1 MRSRSSRLGVE
12 GIKSFNAKE
21 ESDHRET
28 PHEHFVFS
36 STAAASYQQNN
47 PATSNVN
54 QLKLRAAA
62 SPPDAA
68 GRASPEDMST
78 THRRTLSSRAFS
90 TGNTSCSRSEIPHDS
105 SRQQAGSRL
114 TAGTSS
120 STNLAKHDQL
130 EEDDSARESDPSAQ
144 STRRDQLESTHEAAA
159 AAAAAYHMKFSI
171 PELYLG
177 APLENLLE
185 EEEESGGARKT
196 TWQTERKL
204 SSTSDHA
211 GATVL
216 KSRVQSAG
224 ELLHNNNNPRLSA
237 SSWSRHHHQQ
247 QQQRSTVSDHDVGAA
262 SSYQQRTRPRSVSA
276 LEAAAA
282 DHSSPRHL
290 HGLINN
296 NSGNYTNPPSS
307 GSGSAAGLHHHWS
320 CISGPSFLQEK
331 ELLWRRRQQLPTVE
345 SPASSSTRAHHD
357 PSPRAMSVKE
367 PAGNRAPITQW
378 AGSNNNSLLQS
389 ISTAERRDSARTMM
403 MFEEQ
408 LSPEMDQT
416 QGRNHTASS
425 SSPTAMCG
433 SRPVNA
439 ATLQRKA
446 STPTTT
452 IPQMDNIMMPIEG
465 LNFVPT
471 LVQSSSRS
479 QQQQQQQ
486 LVRTSSV
493 ATHSGD
499 QAAAAAT
506 VRLRPRLWDSSK
518 LLPQLQK
525 HGNSL
530 YNNNPIPVAN
540 FKQAAAASSS
550 SSIQK
555 SQSLRSDYGAQP
567 LDDIF
572 AAGRSH
578 SSNSNSKFAMD
589 SAGNFTSFGL
599 RGKKKQNFSFD
610 ADGADVLIPRVGP
623 RAAMVQKAMSMRTG
637 GAHSDAITEMAHK
650 AYLNSQQAYSSDWD
664 QLMST
669 HGEAQQR
676 LLECAMCGKELGV
689 MLVQSWQNHVQQDTM
704 MGMSFCHTCR
714 PPPSIGFQSLRHD
727 PTASDSYEDPTA
739 APAALSLMMKNKNKT
754 NKPNKN
760 NKALILQFCRKML
773 GLDKK
778 QK

>member
-1 MRSRSSRLGVE
+1 MRPRSSRLGVE

-28 PHEHFVFS
+28 PHERLVFS
-36 STAAASYQQNN
+36 STAAASGQKNN

-54 QLKLRAAA
+54 QLKLRAAT

-68 GRASPEDMST
+68 GRASPEGMST
-78 THRRTLSSRAFS
+78 THRRALSSRAFS
-90 TGNTSCSRSEIPHDS
+90 TGNTSCSRFEIPHDS
-105 SRQQAGSRL
+105 SRQQAGSSLR
-114 TAGTSS
+114 AGTSS
-120 STNLAKHDQL
+120 STNLAIHDQL
-130 EEDDSARESDPSAQ
+130 EDDDSAHESDPSAQ

-159 AAAAAYHMKFSI
+159 AACHMKFSI

-204 SSTSDHA
+204 SSDHA

-224 ELLHNNNNPRLSA
+224 ELLLHNNNPRLSA
-237 SSWSRHHHQQ
+237 SSWSHHHQ

-296 NSGNYTNPPSS
+296 NRSNYTNPPSS

-320 CISGPSFLQEK
+320 CTSGPSFLQEK
-331 ELLWRRRQQLPTVE
+331 ELLWRRRQQQLPTVE
-345 SPASSSTRAHHD
+345 SPASSSSRAHHD

-378 AGSNNNSLLQS
+378 AGSLNNNSLLQS
-389 ISTAERRDSARTMM
+389 ISTAARRDSARTMM

-408 LSPEMDQT
+408 LSAEMDQT
-416 QGRNHTASS
+416 QGHNHTASS
-425 SSPTAMCG
+425 SSPTPMCG
-433 SRPVNA
+433 SRPVDA
-439 ATLQRKA
+439 TTLQRKA

-465 LNFVPT
+465 LKFVPT

-479 QQQQQQQ
+479 QQQQQ
-486 LVRTSSV
+486 LVGTPSV

-506 VRLRPRLWDSSK
+506 VRLRPRSWDSSK

-530 YNNNPIPVAN
+530 YNNNNPIPVAN
-540 FKQAAAASSS
+540 FKPAAAASSS

-555 SQSLRSDYGAQP
+555 SQSLRYDYGAGP
-567 LDDIF
+567 LDNNF
-572 AAGRSH
+572 AAGWPH
-578 SSNSNSKFAMD
+578 SSSSNSKFAMD
-589 SAGNFTSFGL
+589 SARNFTSFRL

-610 ADGADVLIPRVGP
+610 ADDADVLIPRVGL
-623 RAAMVQKAMSMRTG
+623 RAAMVRKAISMRAG
-637 GAHSDAITEMAHK
+637 GAHSDAITEMAHE
-650 AYLNSQQAYSSDWD
+650 AYLNSQQAYSSNWD
-664 QLMST
+664 QLIST
-669 HGEAQQR
+669 HAGEAQQR

-689 MLVQSWQNHVQQDTM
+689 MLVQSWQNHVQQDMM

-727 PTASDSYEDPTA
+727 PTASDSHEDPTA
-739 APAALSLMMKNKNKT
+739 APTVLSLMMKNKNKT
-754 NKPNKN
+754 NKHNKN
-760 NKALILQFCRKML
+760 NKGLILQFCRKML

>member
-1 MRSRSSRLGVE
+1 
-12 GIKSFNAKE
+12 
-21 ESDHRET
+21 
-28 PHEHFVFS
+28 
-36 STAAASYQQNN
+36 
-47 PATSNVN
+47 
-54 QLKLRAAA
+54 
-62 SPPDAA
+62 
-68 GRASPEDMST
+68 
-78 THRRTLSSRAFS
+78 LSSRAFS

-105 SRQQAGSRL
+105 SGQQAGSSL

-120 STNLAKHDQL
+120 STNLAIHDQL
-130 EEDDSARESDPSAQ
+130 EDDDNARESDPSAQ
-144 STRRDQLESTHEAAA
+144 STRRDQLESTHE

-204 SSTSDHA
+204 SSDHA

-237 SSWSRHHHQQ
+237 SSWSHQHHQQQQ

-296 NSGNYTNPPSS
+296 NRSNYTNPPSS

-345 SPASSSTRAHHD
+345 SPASSSSRAHHD

-367 PAGNRAPITQW
+367 PAGNRAPIAQW

-389 ISTAERRDSARTMM
+389 ISTAAGRDSARTMM

-425 SSPTAMCG
+425 SSPTPMCD
-433 SRPVNA
+433 SRPVDA

-452 IPQMDNIMMPIEG
+452 IPQMDNIMMPKG
-465 LNFVPT
+465 LKFVPT

-479 QQQQQQQ
+479 QQQQ
-486 LVRTSSV
+486 LVGTSSV

-506 VRLRPRLWDSSK
+506 VRLRPRSWDSSK
-518 LLPQLQK
+518 LLPKLQK

-530 YNNNPIPVAN
+530 YNNNNPIPAAN
-540 FKQAAAASSS
+540 FKPAAAASSSS

-555 SQSLRSDYGAQP
+555 SQSLRCDYRAGP

-572 AAGRSH
+572 AAGRPH
-578 SSNSNSKFAMD
+578 SSSSNSKFAMD
-589 SAGNFTSFGL
+589 SAGNFTSFQL

-610 ADGADVLIPRVGP
+610 PDDVDVLIPRVGP
-623 RAAMVQKAMSMRTG
+623 RAAMVQKSMSMRAG
-637 GAHSDAITEMAHK
+637 GAHSDAITEMADE
-650 AYLNSQQAYSSDWD
+650 AYLNSQQAYSSNWD
-664 QLMST
+664 QLIST

-689 MLVQSWQNHVQQDTM
+689 MLVQSWQNHVQQDMM
-704 MGMSFCHTCR
+704 MGTSFCHTCR

-727 PTASDSYEDPTA
+727 PTASDSHEDPTA
-739 APAALSLMMKNKNKT
+739 APAALSLMMKNKNKA
-754 NKPNKN
+754 NKHNK

-778 QK
+778 

>member
-1 MRSRSSRLGVE
+1 
-12 GIKSFNAKE
+12 
-21 ESDHRET
+21 
-28 PHEHFVFS
+28 
-36 STAAASYQQNN
+36 
-47 PATSNVN
+47 
-54 QLKLRAAA
+54 
-62 SPPDAA
+62 
-68 GRASPEDMST
+68 
-78 THRRTLSSRAFS
+78 
-90 TGNTSCSRSEIPHDS
+90 
-105 SRQQAGSRL
+105 L

-130 EEDDSARESDPSAQ
+130 EDDDSACESDPSAQ

-204 SSTSDHA
+204 SSDHA

-216 KSRVQSAG
+216 KSSVQSTG
-224 ELLHNNNNPRLSA
+224 ELLLHNNNPRLSA
-237 SSWSRHHHQQ
+237 SSWSHHHQQQ
-247 QQQRSTVSDHDVGAA
+247 QQQRSTVPDHDVGAA
-262 SSYQQRTRPRSVSA
+262 SSYQERTRPRSVSA

-290 HGLINN
+290 PGLITNN
-296 NSGNYTNPPSS
+296 RSNYTNPPSS

-345 SPASSSTRAHHD
+345 SPASSSSRAHHD

-389 ISTAERRDSARTMM
+389 ISTAARRDSARTMM

-408 LSPEMDQT
+408 LSAEMDQT
-416 QGRNHTASS
+416 QGHNHTASS
-425 SSPTAMCG
+425 SPTPMCG
-433 SRPVNA
+433 SRPVDA
-439 ATLQRKA
+439 TTLQRKA
-446 STPTTT
+446 STPTTK

-465 LNFVPT
+465 LKFVPT

-486 LVRTSSV
+486 QLVGTSSV
-493 ATHSGD
+493 ATPSGD

-506 VRLRPRLWDSSK
+506 VRLRPRSWDSSK

-525 HGNSL
+525 HGSSL

-540 FKQAAAASSS
+540 FKPAAAAS

-555 SQSLRSDYGAQP
+555 SQSLRYDYGAGP

-572 AAGRSH
+572 AAGRPH
-578 SSNSNSKFAMD
+578 SSSSNSKFAMD
-589 SAGNFTSFGL
+589 SAGNFTSFRL

-610 ADGADVLIPRVGP
+610 ADDADVLIPRVGL
-623 RAAMVQKAMSMRTG
+623 RAAMVQKAMSMRAG
-637 GAHSDAITEMAHK
+637 GAHSDAITEMVHE
-650 AYLNSQQAYSSDWD
+650 AYLNSQQAYSSNWD
-664 QLMST
+664 QLIST
-669 HGEAQQR
+669 HGETQQR

-689 MLVQSWQNHVQQDTM
+689 MLVQSWQNHVQQDMM

-727 PTASDSYEDPTA
+727 PTASDSHEDPTA

-754 NKPNKN
+754 NKHNKN
-760 NKALILQFCRKML
+760 NKGLILQFCRKML

>member
-1 MRSRSSRLGVE
+1 MRPRSSRLGVE

-21 ESDHRET
+21 ESHHRET
-28 PHEHFVFS
+28 PQEHVVFS
-36 STAAASYQQNN
+36 STAAASDQQNN

-90 TGNTSCSRSEIPHDS
+90 TRNTSCSSSEIPHDS
-105 SRQQAGSRL
+105 SRQQAGSSL

-130 EEDDSARESDPSAQ
+130 EDDDSARESDPSAQ
-144 STRRDQLESTHEAAA
+144 STRRDQFESTHEAA

-204 SSTSDHA
+204 SSDHA

-224 ELLHNNNNPRLSA
+224 ELLLHNNNPRLSA
-237 SSWSRHHHQQ
+237 SSWSHHHQQQ

-282 DHSSPRHL
+282 DHSSPRHV

-296 NSGNYTNPPSS
+296 NRSNYTNPPSS
-307 GSGSAAGLHHHWS
+307 GSGSAAGLHDHWS
-320 CISGPSFLQEK
+320 CISGPSFLQGK
-331 ELLWRRRQQLPTVE
+331 ELLWRRRQQLPTIE
-345 SPASSSTRAHHD
+345 SPASSSSRAHHD

-367 PAGNRAPITQW
+367 PAGNRARITQW

-389 ISTAERRDSARTMM
+389 ISTAARRDSARTMM
-403 MFEEQ
+403 MFDEQ
-408 LSPEMDQT
+408 LSAEMDQT
-416 QGRNHTASS
+416 QGHNHTASS
-425 SSPTAMCG
+425 SSPTPMCG
-433 SRPVNA
+433 SRPVDA
-439 ATLQRKA
+439 TTLQRKA

-465 LNFVPT
+465 LKFVPT

-479 QQQQQQQ
+479 QQP
-486 LVRTSSV
+486 LVGTSSV

-499 QAAAAAT
+499 QAAAGAT
-506 VRLRPRLWDSSK
+506 VRLRPRSWDSSK

-530 YNNNPIPVAN
+530 YNNNNPIPVAN
-540 FKQAAAASSS
+540 SKPAAAASSSSS

-555 SQSLRSDYGAQP
+555 SQSLRYDYGAGP

-572 AAGRSH
+572 AAGRPH
-578 SSNSNSKFAMD
+578 SSSSNSKFAMD
-589 SAGNFTSFGL
+589 SAGIFTSFRL

-610 ADGADVLIPRVGP
+610 ADDADVLIPRVGP
-623 RAAMVQKAMSMRTG
+623 RAALVQKAMSMRAG
-637 GAHSDAITEMAHK
+637 GAHSDAITEMAHE
-650 AYLNSQQAYSSDWD
+650 ASLNSQQAYSSNWD
-664 QLMST
+664 QLIST
-669 HGEAQQR
+669 HAGEAQQR

-689 MLVQSWQNHVQQDTM
+689 MLVQSGQNHVQQDMM

-727 PTASDSYEDPTA
+727 PTASDSHEDPTA
-739 APAALSLMMKNKNKT
+739 APAALRLMMKNKNKT
-754 NKPNKN
+754 NKHNKN
-760 NKALILQFCRKML
+760 NKGLILQFCRKML

>member
-1 MRSRSSRLGVE
+1 MRLRSSRLGVE

-28 PHEHFVFS
+28 PHEHLVFS
-36 STAAASYQQNN
+36 STAAASDQQNN
-47 PATSNVN
+47 PAASNVN

-105 SRQQAGSRL
+105 SRQQAGNSL

-130 EEDDSARESDPSAQ
+130 EDDDSACESDPSAQ

-237 SSWSRHHHQQ
+237 SSWSHHHQQ
-247 QQQRSTVSDHDVGAA
+247 QQQQRLTVPDHDVGAA
-262 SSYQQRTRPRSVSA
+262 SSYQERTRPRSVSA

-290 HGLINN
+290 PGLITNN
-296 NSGNYTNPPSS
+296 RSNYTNPPSS

-345 SPASSSTRAHHD
+345 SPASSSSRAHHD

-389 ISTAERRDSARTMM
+389 INTAARRDSARTMM

-408 LSPEMDQT
+408 LSAEMDQT
-416 QGRNHTASS
+416 LGRNHTASS
-425 SSPTAMCG
+425 SSPTPMCG
-433 SRPVNA
+433 SRPVD
-439 ATLQRKA
+439 ATILQRKA

-452 IPQMDNIMMPIEG
+452 IPQMDNIMIPKG
-465 LNFVPT
+465 LKFVPT

-479 QQQQQQQ
+479 QQQQQ
-486 LVRTSSV
+486 LVGTSSV

-506 VRLRPRLWDSSK
+506 VRLRPRSWDSSK

-530 YNNNPIPVAN
+530 YNNNNPIPVAN
-540 FKQAAAASSS
+540 FKPAAAVSYS

-555 SQSLRSDYGAQP
+555 SQSFRYDYGAGP
-567 LDDIF
+567 LDDSF
-572 AAGRSH
+572 AAGQPH
-578 SSNSNSKFAMD
+578 SSSSNSKFAMD
-589 SAGNFTSFGL
+589 SAGNFTSFQL

-610 ADGADVLIPRVGP
+610 ADDADVLIPRVGP
-623 RAAMVQKAMSMRTG
+623 RAAMVQKAMSMRAG
-637 GAHSDAITEMAHK
+637 GAHSDAITEMAHE
-650 AYLNSQQAYSSDWD
+650 AYLNSQQAYSSNWD
-664 QLMST
+664 QLIST
-669 HGEAQQR
+669 HAGEAQQR
-676 LLECAMCGKELGV
+676 LLECTMCGKELGV
-689 MLVQSWQNHVQQDTM
+689 MLVQSWQNHVQQDMM

-727 PTASDSYEDPTA
+727 PTASDSHEDPTA

-754 NKPNKN
+754 NKHNKG
-760 NKALILQFCRKML
+760 LILQFCRKML

>member
-1 MRSRSSRLGVE
+1 MQPRSSRLGVE

-78 THRRTLSSRAFS
+78 THRRTLGSRALS

-114 TAGTSS
+114 RAGTSS

-130 EEDDSARESDPSAQ
+130 EDDDSARESDPSAR

-211 GATVL
+211 GTTVL

-224 ELLHNNNNPRLSA
+224 ELLLHNNNPRLSA
-237 SSWSRHHHQQ
+237 SSWSHHHQ

-296 NSGNYTNPPSS
+296 NRGNYTNPPSS

-345 SPASSSTRAHHD
+345 SPVSSSRAHHD
-357 PSPRAMSVKE
+357 PSPRAISVKE

-389 ISTAERRDSARTMM
+389 ISTAERKDSARTMM

-408 LSPEMDQT
+408 LSAEMDQT
-416 QGRNHTASS
+416 QGHNHTASS
-425 SSPTAMCG
+425 SSPTPMCG
-433 SRPVNA
+433 SRPVDA

-452 IPQMDNIMMPIEG
+452 IPQMENIMMPIEG
-465 LNFVPT
+465 LKFVPT

-479 QQQQQQQ
+479 QQQQ
-486 LVRTSSV
+486 LVGTSSV

-506 VRLRPRLWDSSK
+506 VRLQPRSWDSSK

-530 YNNNPIPVAN
+530 YNNNNPIPVAN

-550 SSIQK
+550 IQK
-555 SQSLRSDYGAQP
+555 SQSLRSDYGARP

-572 AAGRSH
+572 AAGLPH
-578 SSNSNSKFAMD
+578 SSSSNSKFAMD
-589 SAGNFTSFGL
+589 SAGNFTSFQL

-610 ADGADVLIPRVGP
+610 ADDADVIIPRVGP

-637 GAHSDAITEMAHK
+637 GAHSDAITEMARK
-650 AYLNSQQAYSSDWD
+650 AYLNSQQAYSSNGD

-689 MLVQSWQNHVQQDTM
+689 LLVQSWQNHVQQDM
-704 MGMSFCHTCR
+704 LMGMSFCHTCR

-739 APAALSLMMKNKNKT
+739 APAALSPMMKNKNKT
-754 NKPNKN
+754 NKHNKN

>member
-1 MRSRSSRLGVE
+1 
-12 GIKSFNAKE
+12 
-21 ESDHRET
+21 
-28 PHEHFVFS
+28 
-36 STAAASYQQNN
+36 
-47 PATSNVN
+47 
-54 QLKLRAAA
+54 
-62 SPPDAA
+62 
-68 GRASPEDMST
+68 
-78 THRRTLSSRAFS
+78 
-90 TGNTSCSRSEIPHDS
+90 
-105 SRQQAGSRL
+105 
-114 TAGTSS
+114 
-120 STNLAKHDQL
+120 
-130 EEDDSARESDPSAQ
+130 
-144 STRRDQLESTHEAAA
+144 
-159 AAAAAYHMKFSI
+159 MKFSI

-204 SSTSDHA
+204 SSDHA

-224 ELLHNNNNPRLSA
+224 ELLLHNNNPRLSA
-237 SSWSRHHHQQ
+237 SSWSHHHQQ
-247 QQQRSTVSDHDVGAA
+247 QQQQLSTASDHDVGAA

-296 NSGNYTNPPSS
+296 NGSNYTNPPSS

-345 SPASSSTRAHHD
+345 SPASSSSRAHHD

-389 ISTAERRDSARTMM
+389 ISPAARRDSARTMM

-408 LSPEMDQT
+408 LSAEMDQT

-425 SSPTAMCG
+425 SSPTPMCG
-433 SRPVNA
+433 SRPVDA
-439 ATLQRKA
+439 TTLQRKA

-465 LNFVPT
+465 LKFVPT

-479 QQQQQQQ
+479 QQQQQQ
-486 LVRTSSV
+486 LVGTSSV

-499 QAAAAAT
+499 QATAAAT
-506 VRLRPRLWDSSK
+506 VRLRPRSWDSSK

-530 YNNNPIPVAN
+530 YNNNNPIPVAN
-540 FKQAAAASSS
+540 FKPAAAAASSS

-555 SQSLRSDYGAQP
+555 SQSLRYDYGARS

-572 AAGRSH
+572 AAGRPH
-578 SSNSNSKFAMD
+578 SSSSNSKFAMD
-589 SAGNFTSFGL
+589 SAGNFTSFRL
-599 RGKKKQNFSFD
+599 RGKKKQNFCFD
-610 ADGADVLIPRVGP
+610 ADDADVLIPRVGP
-623 RAAMVQKAMSMRTG
+623 RAAMVQKAMSMRAG
-637 GAHSDAITEMAHK
+637 GAHSDAIIEMAHE
-650 AYLNSQQAYSSDWD
+650 AYLNSQQAYSSNWD
-664 QLMST
+664 QLINN
-669 HGEAQQR
+669 HGETQQR
-676 LLECAMCGKELGV
+676 LLECAMCGKELGI
-689 MLVQSWQNHVQQDTM
+689 MLVQSWQNHVQQDMM
-704 MGMSFCHTCR
+704 MGMSFCQTCR

-727 PTASDSYEDPTA
+727 PTASDSHEDPTA
-739 APAALSLMMKNKNKT
+739 APAAISLMMKNKNKI
-754 NKPNKN
+754 NKHNKN
-760 NKALILQFCRKML
+760 NKGLILQFCRKML